1 MPAERRAIGPCNI
14 LTVRE
19 AVWELGIRHADAIRW
34 MEARKLIHLV
44 AGRKRVIAGDLA
56 YAIRSLAA
64 QAAPEPCPR
73 GVKSLLDLPL
83 AEI

>member
-1 MPAERRAIGPCNI
+1 MPPERRAIGPCNI

-19 AVWELGIRHADAIRW
+19 AVRELGIRHADAVRW
-34 MEARKLIHLV
+34 LEARNLIHLV

-56 YAIRSLAA
+56 DAIRALAVQVTPA
-64 QAAPEPCPR
+64 QPLRETR
-73 GVKSLLDLPL
+73 SLLDLPL